1 MSEPRV
7 LSSTEVAE
15 KLARAEKATPGPW
28 VWMTWPTSAFQIY
41 ARSHSPYQSVNTSK
55 ALSLPKDALFCVGAR
70 TDVPELVAS
79 HELLRAERDDLYV
92 RNGEIALLRLN
103 LETAQAEVERLRGL
117 LEKEQAEVVRLLEL
131 FALIPHTIRC
141 RSRLP
146 MPFGEKARANFDSSC
161 NCIKS
166 QVDPLPAAL
175 ADESSRVTAEE
186 KEVKAESGSALQV
199 DVPVDE
205 K

>member
-1 MSEPRV
+1 MYEPRI
-7 LSSTEVAE
+7 LSSAEVAE

-28 VWMTWPTSAFQIY
+28 VWRTWPTSAFQIY

-55 ALSLPKDALFCVGAR
+55 ALSLTKDALFCVGAR

-117 LEKEQAEVVRLLEL
+117 LGKM
-131 FALIPHTIRC
+131 PHEAGC
-141 RSRLP
+141 SSRRRNP
-146 MPFGEKARANFDSSC
+146 MHAGNGSPSPYEFGPC

-166 QVDPLPAAL
+166 QVDPLPAGL
-175 ADESSRVTAEE
+175 ADEASRVTAEE
-186 KEVKAESGSALQV
+186 AS
-199 DVPVDE
+199 
-205 K
+205 